1 MVSEKEVA
9 TAKNNAA
16 MDNRRTTSY
25 KRHSPIQFQD
35 LWFLEKLAQFDR
47 ETSNTHQ
54 RSTTGSGSNAP
65 DK

>member
-1 MVSEKEVA
+1 
-9 TAKNNAA
+9 

-25 KRHSPIQFQD
+25 ERHSPIQFQD